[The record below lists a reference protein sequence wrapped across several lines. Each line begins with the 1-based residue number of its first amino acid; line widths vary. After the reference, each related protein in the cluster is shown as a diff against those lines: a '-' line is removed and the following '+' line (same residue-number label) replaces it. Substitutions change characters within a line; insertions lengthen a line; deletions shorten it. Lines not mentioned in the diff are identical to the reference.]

1 MEMTMAKDLREY
13 QPAQQDIIHKM
24 NQISSEHLIIAFKA
38 KMTHYEIS
46 MCKVISD
53 MQRIP
58 VDQIISKMALFKET
72 SEHILYKKDF
82 SWNSNSY

>member
-1 MEMTMAKDLREY
+1 MRKDLLENGHV
-13 QPAQQDIIHKM
+13 QQDIVHFM

-82 SWNSNSY
+82 SWNNNSY